1 MPVPKFGLNRFDAR
15 SVAAFAE
22 DARRAESLGWD
33 AVLQA
38 DSQLR
43 RRDTYVLLAAAASAT
58 ERVHLGPFI
67 ANPVNRH
74 PTAGSIATIDE
85 LAPGRTIL
93 TLCAGDTAV
102 RLAGLRPARVTEL
115 AAATRSIAW
124 LLAGEALD
132 VGAERRVRLP
142 HFRPVPVWIAAGGP
156 KTLRMAG
163 SVADGIF
170 IRAATATA
178 NIERAVDLIHEG
190 AAQAGRKPDSIKL
203 GLVLH
208 TVLVDDPALALPMA
222 KSMAAGYYEYTPSL
236 FETAGI
242 EWQGPP
248 PEQLKREHN
257 VWPDFHHNR
266 YLASSGQA
274 VDFLPREAA
283 DKFSLWGTPDQI
295 SEQLISLLLSG
306 LAQFE
311 YVVLQPIPDPIW
323 PDASGESG
331 FTARM
336 ATEVLPR
343 VRAALSG

>member
-1 MPVPKFGLNRFDAR
+1 MPVPRFGLNRFDAR

-22 DARRAESLGWD
+22 DAKRAESLGWD
-33 AVLQA
+33 AIFQP

-43 RRDTYVLLAAAASAT
+43 RRDTYVLLAAAANVT

-74 PTAGSIATIDE
+74 PTVTASSIATIDE

-93 TLCAGDTAV
+93 TLGAGDTAV
-102 RLAGLRPARVTEL
+102 RLAGLRPARVDQL
-115 AAATRSIAW
+115 KDATQSITW

-132 VGAERRVRLP
+132 VGTERRARLP

-163 SVADGIF
+163 SAADGVF
-170 IRAATATA
+170 IRAGTAAA
-178 NIERAVDLIHEG
+178 NIERAVQLIHEG
-190 AAQAGRKPDSIKL
+190 ALQAGRKPESVKL
-203 GLVLH
+203 GLVCH
-208 TVLVDDPALALPMA
+208 TVLVDDPAVALAMA

-266 YLASSGQA
+266 FLAASGQA

-283 DKFSLWGTPDQI
+283 DKFSLWGSADQI
-295 SEQLISLLLSG
+295 CEQLIEVLQSAPAS
-306 LAQFE
+306 FE
-311 YVVLQPIPDPIW
+311 YVVLQPIPDPTGPPI
-323 PDASGESG
+323 A
-331 FTARM
+331 
-336 ATEVLPR
+336 PR
-343 VRAALSG
+343 PTTPPAWQPRFCHGCETR